1 MRWHVLA
8 AITLSALSMLGAEAG
23 PLGQGERVVAIGRP
37 DGPERSER
45 LARLDGSTIS
55 VDEVDQFI
63 AQEVKAARVTG
74 LAVAILERGEVAY
87 LRTFGERDG
96 RQPLL
101 PDTVMYGAS
110 FTKAVFGALV
120 ASLAAEHVID
130 LDRPVIEQMHK
141 TWSQIPRFDD
151 LAYDLRAN
159 LITPRMLMSHTTGLV
174 NLRQLEPDGRL
185 RLHFMPGTQYAYSG
199 EGVNLMQIV
208 VEEVTGHPIADL
220 LAQRFFTPLGMTRT
234 SMLWQPKL
242 ADNTAAGHDRR
253 GGTLGHVQ
261 RLRSRAAGSMDTT
274 ITDFATFLSA
284 MMRGSLISAQ
294 AKQLMLAPRIAIH
307 FHEQFPTF
315 AMNPTT
321 DNDKVGLAYG
331 LGWGLLT
338 KTPYG
343 LGYFKEGHDDGWGNY
358 ALAFDD
364 AGIGV
369 VLMSNSD
376 NGESIFRAVLEHV
389 LHDDVTPW
397 TWEGYP

>member
-1 MRWHVLA
+1 MRRHVLA
-8 AITLSALSMLGAEAG
+8 AVMLSGLSTFGAQAG
-23 PLGQGERVVAIGRP
+23 PLGKPNRVDRVDRVDLPAP
-37 DGPERSER
+37 PKQLE
-45 LARLDGSTIS
+45 RLDGTTIS
-55 VDEVDQFI
+55 VEDADQFI
-63 AQEVKAARVTG
+63 TQMVKARGVRG
-74 LAVAILERGEVAY
+74 FAVAILERGEVAY
-87 LRTFGERDG
+87 LRTFGDRDG

-101 PDTVMYGAS
+101 PDTVMYAAS
-110 FTKAVFGALV
+110 LSKAVFGALV
-120 ASLAAEHVID
+120 ASLVDEHVID
-130 LDRPVIEQMHK
+130 LDKPVVELMNK

-159 LITPRMLMSHTTGLV
+159 LITPRMLMSHTTGLD

-185 RLHFMPGTQYAYSG
+185 RIHFMPGTQYAYSG
-199 EGVNLMQIV
+199 EGINLMQLV
-208 VEEVTGHPIADL
+208 VETVTGHPIADL

-234 SMLWQPKL
+234 SMLWQPKF
-242 ADNTAAGHDRR
+242 ADNTATGHDRR
-253 GGTLGHVQ
+253 GGSLGHVQ
-261 RLRSRAAGSMDTT
+261 RLKSRAAGSMDTT

-284 MMRGSLISAQ
+284 MMRGSLISAN
-294 AKQLMLAPRIAIH
+294 AKQILLAPRVAIR

-343 LGYFKEGHDDGWGNY
+343 LGYFKEGHDDGWASY
-358 ALAFDD
+358 ALAFDNP
-364 AGIGV
+364 GIGV

-397 TWEGYP
+397 VWEGYP

>member
-1 MRWHVLA
+1 MRRHVLA
-8 AITLSALSMLGAEAG
+8 AVMLCGVATVGAQAG
-23 PLGQGERVVAIGRP
+23 PIGKPERVERPGRL
-37 DGPERSER
+37 E
-45 LARLDGSTIS
+45 RLDGTSIS
-55 VDEVDQFI
+55 VEEADQFI
-63 AQEVKAARVTG
+63 ADQVKARGVKG
-74 LAVAILERGEVAY
+74 LAVAILEHGEVAY
-87 LRTFGERDG
+87 VRTFGERDG

-101 PDTVMYGAS
+101 PDTVMYAAS

-120 ASLAAEHVID
+120 ASLVDDHVID
-130 LDRPVIEQMHK
+130 LDRPVIALMNK

-199 EGVNLMQIV
+199 EGINLMQIV
-208 VEEVTGHPIADL
+208 VEQVTGHPIAEL
-220 LAQRFFTPLGMTRT
+220 LATRFFTPLGMTRT

-242 ADNTAAGHDRR
+242 ADNTANGHDRR
-253 GGTLGHVQ
+253 GRDLGHVQ
-261 RLRSRAAGSMDTT
+261 RQRSRAAGSMDTT

-284 MMRGSLISAQ
+284 MMRGTLISAS
-294 AKQLMLAPRIAIH
+294 AKQILLAPRVAIH
-307 FHEQFPTF
+307 FREQFPTF
-315 AMNPTT
+315 AMNPTA

-358 ALAFDD
+358 ALAFDNP
-364 AGIGV
+364 GIGV

-376 NGESIFRAVLEHV
+376 NGESIFRAILEHV